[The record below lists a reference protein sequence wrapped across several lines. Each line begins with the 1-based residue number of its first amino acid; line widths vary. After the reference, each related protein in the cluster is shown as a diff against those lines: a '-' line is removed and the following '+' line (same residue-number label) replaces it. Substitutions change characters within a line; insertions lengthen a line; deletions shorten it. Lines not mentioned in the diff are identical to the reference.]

1 MSRVGKMPIVV
12 PQGVD
17 VTAGAET
24 TLKALDAV
32 GTSSGAPKEP
42 ITITSVRI
50 TES

>member
-24 TLKALDAV
+24 ISVKGSLGTLVRTVSPLVTVKKEDGNAAV
-32 GTSSGAPKEP
+32 
-42 ITITSVRI
+42 
-50 TES
+50 